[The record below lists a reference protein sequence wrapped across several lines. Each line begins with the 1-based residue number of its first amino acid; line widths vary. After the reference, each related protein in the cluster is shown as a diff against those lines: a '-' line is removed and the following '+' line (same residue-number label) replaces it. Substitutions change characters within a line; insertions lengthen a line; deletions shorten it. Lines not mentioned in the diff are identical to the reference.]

1 MTKDE
6 LIAKQQLQIE
16 EYKTKLRDNLMV
28 KRELI
33 GSLYSIGAP
42 LNDNLLKFNKD
53 QLKWLMSLGD
63 KINEIATLKSE
74 S

>member
-1 MTKDE
+1 MTKDQ
-6 LIAKQQLQIE
+6 LIANQQVQIE
-16 EYKTKLRDNLMV
+16 EYKDMLRNNLRV
-28 KRELI
+28 KESII